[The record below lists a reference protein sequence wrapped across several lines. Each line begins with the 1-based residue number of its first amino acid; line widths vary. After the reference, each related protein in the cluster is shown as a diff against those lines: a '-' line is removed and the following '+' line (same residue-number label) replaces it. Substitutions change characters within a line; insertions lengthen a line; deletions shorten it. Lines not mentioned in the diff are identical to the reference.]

1 MGLDAVITEIKEKA
15 RLEAEG
21 IITDAEAKKS
31 EILAAAQAKAELIK
45 NSAGE
50 SAQRAASHILI
61 QEEAAGHLAVKREIL
76 NTQKALMD
84 EVQAQTLAQICDLP
98 DDFHKQTIASLLR
111 RAKSEISAG
120 KVCCASRD
128 LAVLKEVL
136 TQPEFSS
143 YTAGEPI
150 EIDGGVI
157 IERTDG
163 MLQVDYSY
171 RTFLNQIWESGL
183 KDASDVL
190 FTK

>member
-15 RLEAEG
+15 RLEAAG
-21 IITDAEAKKS
+21 IITDGEAKKS
-31 EILAAAQAKAELIK
+31 EILAAAQAKAESIT

-50 SAQRAASHILI
+50 SAQRAAVHILT

-84 EVQAQTLAQICDLP
+84 EVQTQTLAQICDLP
-98 DDFHKQTIASLLR
+98 TDFHKQTITSLLK
-111 RAKSEISAG
+111 RAQSEIPAG

-128 LAVLKEVL
+128 VAVLKEVL
-136 TQPEFSS
+136 AQPEFSS

-150 EIDGGVI
+150 NIDGGVI

-163 MLQVDYSY
+163 MLQLDYSY

-190 FTK
+190 FH